1 MQKET
6 IIKVIEDFVLT
17 SEQNS
22 YQGQYRFYDRPL
34 VGFTAADDPIF
45 MEFKKE
51 EIVGPN
57 FRLPTE
63 WLPSAKT
70 VISFFLPSSEY
81 VRKSNYDDG
90 FMSDAWI
97 HARFLG
103 EDFIF
108 ELRRHVIAFL
118 EKHGAK
124 AMAPV
129 LDPGFKIENSWI
141 SNWSER
147 HVAYAAGLGTFSLN
161 RGMITK
167 KGIAGRFGS
176 VITDLAFEATTRPYS
191 DPFAYCTFCQACA
204 KRCPA
209 KAITEAGHEK
219 KICFEYLI
227 DKSRPDY
234 NKELAHYPYPACGKC
249 QTKVPCE
256 KSIPQK

>member
-34 VGFTAADDPIF
+34 VGFAAADDPIF
-45 MEFKKE
+45 TEYKNE
-51 EIVGPN
+51 GIIGPN
-57 FRLPTE
+57 FRLPGE
-63 WLPSAKT
+63 WLPGAKT

-81 VRKSNYDDG
+81 VKKSNYDDN

-97 HARFLG
+97 HARFQG
-103 EDFIF
+103 EEFIF
-108 ELRRHVIAFL
+108 ELRRHVIRYL
-118 EKHGAK
+118 QVNGAQ

-129 LDPGFKIENSWI
+129 LDPGFKIEITTI

-147 HVAYAAGLGTFSLN
+147 HAAYAAGLGTFSLN
-161 RGMITK
+161 RGMITE

-176 VITDLAFEATTRPYS
+176 VITDLVFEATERPYS
-191 DPFAYCTFCQACA
+191 DPVEYCTFCMACV

-209 KAITEAGHEK
+209 KAISESGHDK
-219 KICFEYLI
+219 KTCLEFLI
-227 DKSRPDY
+227 DKTRTDY
-234 NKELAHYPYPACGKC
+234 NKELDHYPYPACGKC

-256 KSIPQK
+256 NRIPK

>member
-1 MQKET
+1 
-6 IIKVIEDFVLT
+6 IEDFVLT

-34 VGFTAADDPIF
+34 VGFAAADDPIF

-118 EKHGAK
+118 EKH
-124 AMAPV
+124 
-129 LDPGFKIENSWI
+129 
-141 SNWSER
+141 
-147 HVAYAAGLGTFSLN
+147 
-161 RGMITK
+161 
-167 KGIAGRFGS
+167 
-176 VITDLAFEATTRPYS
+176 
-191 DPFAYCTFCQACA
+191 
-204 KRCPA
+204 
-209 KAITEAGHEK
+209 
-219 KICFEYLI
+219 
-227 DKSRPDY
+227 
-234 NKELAHYPYPACGKC
+234 
-249 QTKVPCE
+249 
-256 KSIPQK
+256 